1 MRRFGPILAAG
12 VLALAPLSAAAR
24 TAWVCALAPNGVQI
38 VCVAEAAP
46 DAVGDTPP
54 ALRTVVNGVSFPLAR
69 DRVYTVDLWSPPTE
83 MAFVEL
89 LARATMCHRTPDC
102 HVTWTTPAPAR

>member
-1 MRRFGPILAAG
+1 MPRFGPILAAG
-12 VLALAPLSAAAR
+12 VLALAPLSADAGIG
-24 TAWVCALAPNGVQI
+24 WSCALSPSAVQI
-38 VCVAEAAP
+38 VCVAEAGPAAVADTAP
-46 DAVGDTPP
+46 VV
-54 ALRTVVNGVSFPLAR
+54 RTVVNGVSFPLAR

-102 HVTWTTPAPAR
+102 HVTWTVPAPAR